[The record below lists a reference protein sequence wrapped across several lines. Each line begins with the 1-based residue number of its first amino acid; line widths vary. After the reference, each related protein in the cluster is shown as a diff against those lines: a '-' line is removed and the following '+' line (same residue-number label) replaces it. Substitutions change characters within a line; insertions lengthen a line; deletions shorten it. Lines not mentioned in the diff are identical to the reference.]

1 MTNSLKEEI
10 CTALSFVKSVQ
21 KDLGP
26 KFSVLYL
33 VYNNYKTNFGNSF
46 WEGLKKTCNSY
57 NSKIVIGTYLKVKK
71 NLHFAGIPA

>member
-33 VYNNYKTNFGNSF
+33 VYNNYKLISETAFGRGSRKF
-46 WEGLKKTCNSY
+46 AILIILK
-57 NSKIVIGTYLKVKK
+57 L
-71 NLHFAGIPA
+71 L